1 MSYGM
6 EGRTPLIDKKLYES
20 FYYVNDNLKIKRG
33 FGKYFVR
40 KFLDENIEFYDA
52 FKKKGFTIPIYEW
65 GFPKNQKNLKSYYQE
80 FQS

>member
-52 FKKKGFTIPIYEW
+52 FSKKRFYY
-65 GFPKNQKNLKSYYQE
+65 SYL
-80 FQS
+80 